1 MRGTYIDRWFLYLLI
16 AVIIFGV
23 IMLTSATLPIGFE
36 RYGDSYY
43 FLKSHIIKGLIPG
56 CIGAL
61 LAYRYARILISIPAS
76 TYFIATIV
84 LLALVFI
91 PGIAADF
98 GTTRSWIQLG
108 PISAQPAEFAKLSFI
123 LMLSLSLVKKSVED
137 RQDFHKGFL
146 PFVASFAVIAGL
158 LIVQPDV
165 GTLII
170 FSFIAISIYTALGL
184 TAKHAVYMC
193 SAALVAITALIAAA
207 PYRLARF
214 LSFLDPHSDVQ
225 GASYQLY
232 QALLGIGS
240 GGMLGLGLGHSRQKF
255 LYLPEVSSD
264 SVFAVISE
272 ELGFIISVVFIFLIV
287 ALTLRGL
294 KLAVRTRNET
304 ASAVMTGIMAWY
316 FGQSFVNIGAI
327 IGLIPLTGVPLPLIS
342 HGGSATV
349 SLLTA
354 FGLLL
359 ALSNGE
365 HEKDV

>member
-1 MRGTYIDRWFLYLLI
+1 MRGTYIDRWFLYLGVAI
-16 AVIIFGV
+16 IIFGI
-23 IMLTSATLPIGFE
+23 IMLTSATLPTGFE

-43 FLKSHIIKGLIPG
+43 FLKSHILKGLIPG
-56 CIGAL
+56 ILGGFI
-61 LAYRYARILISIPAS
+61 AYRYAHLLLKIPAS
-76 TYFIATIV
+76 TYFIITLG

-108 PISAQPAEFAKLSFI
+108 PLSAQPAELAKLSFI
-123 LMLSLSLVKKSVED
+123 MMLALSLSKKSVEE
-137 RQDFHKGFL
+137 RQDFHKGLL
-146 PFVASFAVIAGL
+146 PFIASFSLVAGL
-158 LIVQPDV
+158 LIAQPDV

-170 FSFIAISIYTALGL
+170 FGLIAVAVYTALGL
-184 TAKHAVYMC
+184 TLKHAAYLGGG
-193 SAALVAITALIAAA
+193 ALVAIAALIAVA
-207 PYRLARF
+207 PYRIARF
-214 LSFLDPHSDVQ
+214 LSFLDPQSDVQ

-240 GGMLGLGLGHSRQKF
+240 GGMFGLGLGHSRQKF

-264 SVFAVISE
+264 SIFAIVGE
-272 ELGFIISVVFIFLIV
+272 ELGFIISGVFILLVV

-294 KLAVRTRNET
+294 KLAVRTRSET
-304 ASAVMTGIMAWY
+304 ASAIMTGIMAWF
-316 FGQSFVNIGAI
+316 FGQSFINIGAI

-342 HGGSATV
+342 HGGTATL

-365 HEKDV
+365 HEKEV